1 MSENWNQLGQIIC
14 YMRMKLS
21 AINVHNSHGL
31 IKIESFE
38 LRNYHVSLKQ
48 ELRGMMVPITLA
60 I

>member
-1 MSENWNQLGQIIC
+1 
-14 YMRMKLS
+14 MRMKLS

-31 IKIESFE
+31 IKIKSFE

-48 ELRGMMVPITLA
+48 ELRGMVVPITLA